1 MMSTYMLLGNITEPV
16 ELKKVLAGGKLGEE
30 WFTLEKKEIDSY
42 LISINGKKHP
52 LNKEK
57 YNEICAFLLSS
68 QSNVDLAIEKYSDF
82 EWISYY
88 LAIIIFFELIYNHSN
103 KIQIKANFSRG
114 WRGEHFN
121 SLLDTDESDLFFD
134 NYSKSVLF
142 CRESSNSPE
151 FEFIIHTIIMSIVG
165 NFASDLL
172 KKYVLIVIKNIIK
185 SLQRLHREKIKPLLD
200 KKKKIDDVS
209 HIWTPVTLI
218 YEERGNKYEIFIETT
233 DDEIE
238 NAFDN
243 LTTILK
249 TVKENN
255 IKYSSVTK
263 NIDGK
268 WEVHAKI
275 DNNQDNETEK

>member
-1 MMSTYMLLGNITEPV
+1 M
-16 ELKKVLAGGKLGEE
+16 A
-30 WFTLEKKEIDSY
+30 
-42 LISINGKKHP
+42 KKHP

-200 KKKKIDDVS
+200 KK
-209 HIWTPVTLI
+209 
-218 YEERGNKYEIFIETT
+218 
-233 DDEIE
+233 E
-238 NAFDN
+238 N
-243 LTTILK
+243 
-249 TVKENN
+249 
-255 IKYSSVTK
+255 
-263 NIDGK
+263 
-268 WEVHAKI
+268 
-275 DNNQDNETEK
+275 